1 VTPVGRSPG
10 LSAAPSHARD
20 ATQVD
25 AITEVRL
32 GRGTT
37 ILQKSAKAVDES
49 LLFSL
54 IAKERTVDLQAK
66 SEAERD
72 ALVAGFHALISQR
85 ERPAPIVE
93 QQQRSLMASVLRA
106 PSESAS
112 ASEPRSAE
120 AAPDVRVGRRRG
132 GAGPPG
138 RRGGSQ
144 IAGSG

>member
-1 VTPVGRSPG
+1 MTTDGRSPG
-10 LSAAPSHARD
+10 LAAAPSHARD

-120 AAPDVRVGRRRG
+120 ARRIGRRGG